1 VTLWL
6 KTIFGGISLKSIQ
19 LWLALNKNFVHNQW
33 NDLYCLDYFEKS
45 ITISWISKTRSS
57 FRFTELAT
65 RKNEENVWIDQ
76 FKVN

>member
-1 VTLWL
+1 MTLWL